1 MRLLQLVRN
10 LIVFSVIAAA
20 ISILPVSARA
30 QDVMQGEPQI
40 APAPRATNP
49 PAPNREMQIP
59 RQAPQQPW
67 TPTQTPVPAPP
78 PPPISVPLVA
88 PQPVLPPVFR
98 GCWQGT
104 VENVDSI
111 TRAPGG
117 HKLGYWT
124 PKTYRLCYR
133 RVGDGPYQLTFG
145 ETDVVATAKIK
156 YSKGSVEIKKT
167 DSRSYAELRAF
178 LHFDEYRAGANPGG
192 ATFAVDEVTMLEC
205 KIDGDQMHVIADLDG
220 RREDEPW
227 FHAHW
232 RTTFMRV
239 PM

>member
-1 MRLLQLVRN
+1 MRLHQLVRY
-10 LIVFSVIAAA
+10 LLVVTVI
-20 ISILPVSARA
+20 SVSAVSALA
-30 QDVMQGEPQI
+30 QDMLQGEPQI
-40 APAPRATNP
+40 APAPRATHP
-49 PAPNREMQIP
+49 PAANREMQIP
-59 RQAPQQPW
+59 QQAPQQPW
-67 TPTQTPVPAPP
+67 TPMQTPAPPSP
-78 PPPISVPLVA
+78 PPPIRVPLVA
-88 PQPVLPPVFR
+88 PQPILPPVFR

-145 ETDVVATAKIK
+145 ETDVVATEKIR
-156 YSKGSVEIKKT
+156 YSKGTVEIKKT
-167 DSRSYAELRAF
+167 DGRSYAELRAF
-178 LHFDEYRAGANPGG
+178 LHFDEYRAGPNPGR

-205 KIDGDQMHVIADLDG
+205 KIDGEQMHVIADLDG

-232 RTTFMRV
+232 RTTFIRV